1 MIQDRKNP
9 FLRGEQA
16 KQSVILAAQDERRR
30 EYNAYINALKQA
42 KLAEQEGSNRVET
55 PKNTIKADT
64 LISNKP
70 STSERPAETQ
80 TRNNKAKDSKHAEKR
95 EDNKNKQL
103 PKKNVKDEISKWAPS
118 WHVPTTQDYS
128 KFAEENRK
136 QMYLDYH
143 NLVPLAEGPTTNVT
157 SKAMQDKA
165 VAEEKR
171 LLDSDYTKRKTLLE
185 QQRRNAINSQA
196 ANASNPSVSEQYS
209 READRITKK
218 LETLDQ
224 EYFAANERLAS
235 GIDRGTI
242 AMKSWQK
249 LSDSLTRNL
258 YAQLNEQRAQYSQLE
273 NDPSTDNVSK
283 QKLWEQNDRLIK
295 KINALES
302 KAGLLDKWI
311 RKNGIPKDLNQIPKD
326 LRGIAEQIV
335 RNGGTLDTGF
345 RTPQQI
351 KEEGE
356 KVRKSAFDQKG
367 STVETNVNSDL
378 MSDYR
383 DKLIAQ
389 ARMIEDKHGISR
401 TYADFENT
409 DSNDGVAGHLLH
421 GVRSTPLGWLN
432 TGVYQLRLGE
442 DREQYNQIIEAI
454 HSIDKALKYK
464 DINDSFYKESD
475 SNRYWNKNE
484 AANVAKSFWNN
495 AVDTSIWDFGTSDLS
510 KAMMINSIREAQ
522 DRGDRFTVAQRDM
535 LNAMAI
541 DAVMHD
547 KYSEYED
554 AWGVSAGST
563 FAQSLPFMLD
573 MMIGSHGLASVAK
586 AGEKTAVAKVA
597 KFLTGETGK
606 AMQRQALREAI
617 EQYGVRGVEAAM
629 SRNIKQIPGLLT
641 RLSGDATNALLLANT
656 VQGAKTT
663 SDILNLHNGLVD
675 YKINEDGSITGTGL
689 KQGLEWGEAIRQAE
703 TRAWIE
709 NFSEAL
715 GEYDIFTNTF
725 KPLTRK
731 LAKANY
737 ALKTGKQLSD
747 IARIDVVAKNL
758 LRGGKAVKEVFDTV
772 NKYNPFAGGKM
783 RDFLHAARY
792 HGAIGESLEE
802 YYGMALEHAMDVSDS
817 GKSFWEDLVS
827 EDNFWDIVGG
837 IALSQAFLGT
847 AGGAHVLSSR
857 NRYKYAQSRAAKQF
871 GDSWKPMED
880 AIINASS
887 ENVARVVNS
896 MAAATKSIEDKQA
909 LFDYYTELMSYRGA
923 SYAEQQAQDARNSSN
938 HAKAIRDSYE
948 TGYMVSTQNAR
959 NDMDR
964 AIEGVRQNLN
974 QAFGVEDIDQAIEDN
989 GGLDELASRLDDD
1002 QLRNVLVAYDNM
1014 LATRDG
1020 MTQRQND
1027 DLEIMLQQATDDVMH
1042 LRYRDGSNKIVA
1054 AQLKNGQTVFITNG
1068 LHDDYQRG
1076 KILATGFDGQRF
1088 ELDRDQIAEDEKG
1101 REIIDEYDVQ
1111 SFINSQQQKILE
1123 DYLITD
1129 ENRNQRNPEVKTGT
1143 VVRLQDGGILTVL
1156 GTARDGGVLY
1166 SIREYN
1172 NDKQTSVKET
1182 TLKAESTAQMA
1193 EIIKDANADRQN
1205 AIAVKFLENAAKEN
1219 SKQPSIPAEQPV
1231 VDDQVAQ
1238 ELADQIN
1245 LRVEETLRKPTDFI
1259 PSGRRGAGEADDKGF
1274 IPNRGNA
1281 QKTYNNA
1288 VNAVKRASTAKD
1300 YTEFTQKLE
1309 QAGFAV
1315 PFQYVGRLQTLYKAY
1330 QAGQISD
1337 KELALVFVPND
1348 ERKNV
1353 AGKKLAKRFENLEF
1367 DSEGNII
1374 SSRRPKTATNK
1385 PVESTSTAEPAV
1397 MPPAE
1402 KNTISRADLDESDT
1416 MTKFVA
1422 DWIDQDPN
1430 GGQATVVSSD
1440 GKTAT
1445 VEYYTED
1452 SNGEKTKRTASV
1464 RLKQKEESLEEPST
1478 THPVEPQIIPHT
1490 TPPEGPVE
1498 SSENDEEDDPLLN
1511 EVIDFVRADG
1521 FASASQIQRRFAI
1534 GYNRAGKIIDLLI
1547 KRGIIDSKKVN
1558 WQHTIIPTA
1567 KPAPESTNAGTVE
1580 AVDQVLQNNP
1590 QQAAIDALMSKIA
1603 ADKAAVKIDLR
1614 TGHDYFIEVGG
1625 KLVMYSRVH
1634 SILDSQYPDR
1644 SSKINNKQTFLNKL
1658 AAARSN
1664 KKDWE
1669 ELARLLAKQHN
1680 ERYPNEEPVNVEV
1693 YIKYAQDNPNE
1704 IAEVEEAI
1712 SDLCSNEDTHL
1723 SVKYGNIIDRLCR
1736 DFFGNKLM
1744 GYWQYKDVMDEKLY
1758 YKILQQLDS
1767 IRQIY
1772 IARGW
1777 KLITEPVYL
1786 HSELQDA
1793 QGNTVRV
1800 AGETDMIAVDKDGNY
1815 HIIDFKTSYGKFV
1828 PEILGS
1834 DNKKY
1839 TYDRFS
1845 EAFPTIESMSV
1856 EPRTAKRTYRQQ
1868 YSNQL
1873 TMYSIMAEDN
1883 LDGGI
1888 KSISLLPWHLSYEPH
1903 QSSVW
1908 FNDATNFESVVNQE
1922 GTDYIRDSEN
1932 NPIQKPV
1939 LLELDKTSDV
1949 LNRFTP
1955 PTQAEPEKTQAA
1967 DAVAQGEI
1975 SAMSDVLAEE
1985 ADSITDDVKNAA
1997 AKLVEAQNAVVEDAQ
2012 NTGDAKAH
2020 ENAQKQS
2027 EQNAASAQELQQI
2040 AEQQATETAQA
2051 ELNAKAAETKAE
2063 QQKQEVVQ
2071 DWTQHTTTH
2080 THTLDNSIGI
2090 EEATAIDD
2098 ASKKLKYVTGEPDFV
2113 SNSRFIFG
2121 VTNINGQEKLTVQV
2135 VYKGVTYQPVTISTA
2150 NNPLGRKFY
2159 GKVRQALRKANSN
2172 QVVVATSVKR
2182 TGGRM
2187 HAGNVHLMTEAAPGQ
2202 KTLVSTKRGEGE
2214 VYLYDVQL
2222 GPQFGRVVEQGNMYE
2237 VVVPGINGG
2246 KNQTV
2251 HTFNKNVE
2259 ALAGTYAM
2267 VLNRHF
2273 QENEKQSVPISM
2285 HHAKMTEGDADLI
2298 IDILN
2303 GKHSANGAKMQ
2314 ASLSQHFVDGNV
2326 DYGMTNLQVL
2336 NLLIQI
2342 GQPQGSSRLHLEF
2355 DTMSQDAV
2363 RIVGPV
2369 NGNNIADRVF
2379 YLNTDT
2385 GRNAF
2390 KEFLTENVT
2399 KQLSDTIMYHRL
2411 GKNTTSATQPFHGI
2425 LDFVRTASGQ
2435 QMLQQKGQIQFG
2447 KSSIIFD
2454 LADFK
2459 DPENPNDKLGLTGL
2473 GWYMKRG
2480 FIQTLFDGID
2490 DTLLDFDNTA
2500 DVRIEDDNLPPSP
2513 PVQQV
2518 VNNPVETGVVEATT
2532 EIITDQLPD
2541 TFDYDQNDWDVEW
2554 ADKRI
2559 SKNEKTNGTIKED
2572 NARKNLEK
2580 IFGENGVKVEFVD
2593 NVIAMMRDG
2602 AKVVGRCYS
2611 DAIILSRRA
2620 DAGVEYHE
2628 AFHRVVELLLTEKQ
2642 RSKVYAAFRNA
2653 KKGRKNLTDGQIAE
2667 ALADNFMYFMQNRPA
2682 FKFTF
2687 NLKKMFTQISD
2698 WVKMLHDI
2706 GSFRLTYLY
2715 LVTANGRFRN
2725 VQPTAEAKA
2734 RFKAFAKHGLN
2745 FTKRGTDL
2753 QHTLNEHHYRTLVKS
2768 LTYLFM
2774 NPATQKIEWTGA
2786 NIQELKIDKE
2796 LAMNSQIWKQ
2806 WMDPIGTKDGKP
2818 VYRVPY
2824 ETRAALQEMM
2834 DNWDVVQPDIAS
2846 KIAQFSTD
2854 FKVKYED
2861 ANHTQLDTAVP
2872 DVQNELDT
2880 EGNINDDDPAS
2891 AGAEATDGHIKASYE
2906 FNPFNRA
2913 SEKVKFFFAGIP
2925 DYMFDANGRKRPMLN
2940 ECGLP
2945 QLMSAAQVYARMLND
2960 MHTIKDV
2967 NELRREL
2974 ARLGQNDYMYATISR
2989 RFEQLYQAIVPEKGK
3004 EVDYDAEQLIAQITQ
3019 TVRQNKNIFE
3029 IAKTRKTDEGFTIDI
3044 IPSDAGYTSRKF
3056 TEDWS
3061 QQFAAGAGLFIKQNE
3076 RGEYVMKPGLTPWV
3090 FTTVYRM
3097 YAGNNNQGGMI
3108 QALSPTNQNPTPFNL
3123 NGIEI
3128 DINNPEHID
3137 MCKHQIVRTLRWFGI
3152 NFEKEALDY
3161 TLIHEYGGKG
3171 ANELYQFLTDT
3182 RFGGFKSFLNL
3193 VSSLNY
3199 NGTLNI
3205 EGNTVPFLHKRNG
3218 DPVQVDEIFSYNG
3231 FVKSLASRKYAYR
3244 HSFDQMSV
3252 LATNN
3257 KQFYEMSEN
3266 NFLTD
3271 RLFEMQTDPNELAS
3285 AKADPYIYIEE
3296 EQLVG
3301 ENTKYG
3307 SLIVEHIDEGRGPLE
3322 IATLIGFSSYE
3333 AGADDVDYAQM
3344 SAREDYIA
3352 KFSALLSGRMV
3363 FPTQSDKKTWGYV
3376 KGLMLPG
3383 LDFKNLA
3390 KTMPTSKGRI
3400 VSDVVLDRLI
3410 AYAKTEDAAISRF
3423 LEEYNSIPEEQ
3434 RVENYDGG
3442 SEVEETLANGEK
3454 VKHRVLQ
3461 GGRYSALLGVWDGD
3475 TFIEFN
3481 RLFDENG
3488 VYQDERMC
3496 QQRAHDYFF
3505 SKSLE
3510 QQRDMMNTI
3519 LLKQTEQELEYIC
3532 ELGLIN
3538 SVQKQNASDSNML
3551 AYKNVGLDYRKVDA
3565 VYNLLA
3571 ATYPNGNQER
3581 LRRTALMMVVG
3592 DVVAKGIISMNEYE
3606 RVFCGQPSFFKFKY
3620 DKEGHLINRT
3630 DDQSKRLGGL
3640 VSTGFNNVML
3650 PGIPEEYTCAEVQD
3664 EKVSQDNIEEIH
3676 KMMYEGTVR
3685 QTYLRN
3691 KLEEKSISFEDV
3703 HAAKEVADQVDA
3715 MNIEDIEA
3723 TFDDT
3728 VKSII
3733 NQSVDAKV
3741 KAFKKIN
3748 VTDGASYISE
3758 QMCENLLRMAGSF
3771 SGDVKRAFDMLTG
3784 KKVDGK
3790 VYTTKD
3796 IRELADAYQI
3806 VLTSVIGAQK
3816 YTAYGFREREFI
3828 DNAGNRTITHIPYYN
3843 KTALFPIFKSI
3854 ATGPLADFYQKM
3866 QDNKID
3872 MIMMHS
3878 AVKVGG
3884 QGAIPVKWIE
3894 SVTDKESGENVLAV
3908 RDDKGTIEHA
3918 GKKYRKAT
3926 QEEIDGPQF
3935 NIYTQKVKYLRKQ
3948 FNTDPKEREEMS
3960 IGTQTKKVALSTLT
3974 PGRTYSVGDETLS
3987 ATEVR
3992 DRIMDSLNSM
4002 SDIGEQTVKDMFFT
4016 EGQFDVQKFSDLL
4029 TKELVGRGA
4038 SAEMIDAVSVENG
4051 QLKLPLSAL
4060 SGMNWIQSIIKSMID
4075 KRVLDTNTPGKA
4087 FYQRSVWGMEG
4098 QSILSDDNIPPTIN
4112 GGKKLQV
4119 NNEDNSMDIVLSID
4133 YFEDILK
4140 KAKVK
4145 SGRKVKKTRKVKRN
4159 QYVTYEKYGQ
4169 PVIDY
4174 TKTQEVEVEEEYE
4187 TDEYVPVSTLSFEEQ
4202 KKWLEDHNIIGHNA
4216 KANIIGYRIPT
4227 QAVSSIHAMRCV
4239 DVLPV
4244 VRDTII
4250 MPAAITSITGSD
4262 RQYHC
4267 SNQSNIKN
4275 SFNCWELFNQQRQS
4289 ATKTTLYYVCVVRF
4303 ND

>member
-42 KLAEQEGSNRVET
+42 KLDEQEGSNRVET

-64 LISNKP
+64 LVSNKP

-80 TRNNKAKDSKHAEKR
+80 TRNNKVTDSKPAEKKA
-95 EDNKNKQL
+95 DNKNKQL
-103 PKKNVKDEISKWAPS
+103 PKKNIKDEISKWAPS
-118 WHVPTTQDYS
+118 WHVPTTQDYY

-136 QMYLDYH
+136 QMYLDYY
-143 NLVPLAEGPTTNVT
+143 NLIPLAEGPTTNVT

-165 VAEEKR
+165 IAEEKR
-171 LLDSDYTKRKTLLE
+171 LLDSDYTKRKRILE
-185 QQRRNAINSQA
+185 QQRRNAINSQV

-224 EYFAANERLAS
+224 EYLTANERLAS

-273 NDPSTDNVSK
+273 NDPSTDSMSK
-283 QKLWEQNDRLIK
+283 QKLWEQNDRLVK

-311 RKNGIPKDLNQIPKD
+311 RKNGIPKDLNQIPED

-378 MSDYR
+378 MADYR

-464 DINDSFYKESD
+464 DINDSFYKDSD

-484 AANVAKSFWNN
+484 ASNVAKSFWNN
-495 AVDTSIWDFGTSDLS
+495 AIDTSIWDFGASDLS

-522 DRGDRFTVAQRDM
+522 DKGDRFTVAQRDM

-606 AMQRQALREAI
+606 AMQRQALRESI

-629 SRNIKQIPGLLT
+629 ARNIKQIPGLLT

-675 YKINEDGSITGTGL
+675 YKIDENGSITGTGL

-715 GEYDIFTNTF
+715 GEYDMFTNTF

-731 LAKANY
+731 LVKANY
-737 ALKTGKQLSD
+737 AFKTGKQLSD
-747 IARIDVVAKNL
+747 IAGVDVVAKNI
-758 LRGGKAVKEVFDTV
+758 LRGGKAVKEGFDAI

-871 GDSWKPMED
+871 GDSWKSMED

-896 MAAATKSIEDKQA
+896 MATATKSIEDKQA

-974 QAFGVEDIDQAIEDN
+974 RAFGVEDIDQAIEDN

-1014 LATRDG
+1014 LVMRNG

-1027 DLEIMLQQATDDVMH
+1027 DLDIMMQQAEDDIMA
-1042 LRYRDGSNKIVA
+1042 LRYRDGRNKIVA
-1054 AQLKNGQTVFITNG
+1054 AQLKDGRTVFVTNG
-1068 LHDDYQRG
+1068 LHDDYQPG
-1076 KILATGFDGQRF
+1076 KILVTGFDGRRI
-1088 ELDRDQIAEDEKG
+1088 ELDRDEIAEDERK
-1101 REIIDEYDVQ
+1101 REIIDEYDAKD
-1111 SFINSQQQKILE
+1111 FIDSQQLKVLE
-1123 DYLITD
+1123 NHMSSKQQDKPSASGFVLPL
-1129 ENRNQRNPEVKTGT
+1129 RNGAV
-1143 VVRLQDGGILTVL
+1143 LTTL
-1156 GTARDGGVLY
+1156 GLAKDGGVLY
-1166 SIREYN
+1166 TIKKG
-1172 NDKQTSVKET
+1172 DKEVTM
-1182 TLKAESTAQMA
+1182 KAESVAKMREIVENANIERQD
-1193 EIIKDANADRQN
+1193 EIISQF
-1205 AIAVKFLENAAKEN
+1205 IGNAAKEN

-1245 LRVEETLRKPTDFI
+1245 LRVEEALRKPTDFI
-1259 PSGRRGAGEADDKGF
+1259 PSGRRGASEADNKGF

-1281 QKTYNNA
+1281 QKTYNSA

-1309 QAGFAV
+1309 QVGFAV
-1315 PFQYVGRLQTLYKAY
+1315 PFQYSGRLQTLYKAY

-1337 KELALVFVPND
+1337 KELALVFVPNE

-1374 SSRRPKTATNK
+1374 SSRRPKTAQNK
-1385 PVESTSTAEPAV
+1385 PVESISPAEPTV
-1397 MPPAE
+1397 VPPSE
-1402 KNTISRADLDESDT
+1402 KNTVSRADLDESDI

-1430 GGQATVVSSD
+1430 DGRATVVSSD
-1440 GKTAT
+1440 GKTVT
-1445 VEYYTED
+1445 VEYYTRD
-1452 SNGEKTKRTASV
+1452 NNDEKTKRTATV
-1464 RLKQKEESLEEPST
+1464 RLKQNADDTISSEGTTEP
-1478 THPVEPQIIPHT
+1478 PVEEKQP
-1490 TPPEGPVE
+1490 
-1498 SSENDEEDDPLLN
+1498 
-1511 EVIDFVRADG
+1511 
-1521 FASASQIQRRFAI
+1521 
-1534 GYNRAGKIIDLLI
+1534 
-1547 KRGIIDSKKVN
+1547 KRQYV
-1558 WQHTIIPTA
+1558 QPTIMIAA

-1580 AVDQVLQNNP
+1580 AVDQILQNNP
-1590 QQAAIDALMSKIA
+1590 QQAAIDVLMSKIA
-1603 ADKAAVKIDLR
+1603 ADKAAVRIDLR
-1614 TGHDYFIEVGG
+1614 TGHDYFIEVDG
-1625 KLVMYSRVH
+1625 KLVMYPRVH
-1634 SILDSQYPDR
+1634 SILDPQYPDR
-1644 SSKINNKQTFLNKL
+1644 SSKVNNKQTFLNQLRAARKNTEEWNKL
-1658 AAARSN
+1658 AE
-1664 KKDWE
+1664 K
-1669 ELARLLAKQHN
+1669 LAKDHN
-1680 ERYPNEEPVNVEV
+1680 NRWPNEEPVDVST
-1693 YIKYAQDNPNE
+1693 YIKYAKDNPNE

-1712 SDLCSNEDTHL
+1712 ADLCSNEDTHM

-1777 KLITEPVYL
+1777 KLIIEPVYL

-1815 HIIDFKTSYGKFV
+1815 HIIDFKTSYEKFV
-1828 PEILGS
+1828 PVILGDS
-1834 DNKKY
+1834 GKEY

-1873 TMYSIMAEDN
+1873 TMYSVMAEDN
-1883 LDGGI
+1883 LDGSI
-1888 KSISLLPWHLSYEPH
+1888 KSISLLPWHLSYEPDLP
-1903 QSSVW
+1903 SVW
-1908 FNDATNFESVVNQE
+1908 FKNATNFESVVNQE

-1955 PTQAEPEKTQAA
+1955 PTQAEPEKTQAV

-1975 SAMSDVLAEE
+1975 SSMSDVLAEDT
-1985 ADSITDDVKNAA
+1985 DSITDDVKNAA
-1997 AKLVEAQNAVVEDAQ
+1997 AKLVEAQDAVVEGAQ
-2012 NTGDAKAH
+2012 NTGDTKAH

-2027 EQNAASAQELQQI
+2027 EQNAAEAQELQQI
-2040 AEQQATETAQA
+2040 AEQQATEAAQA

-2113 SNSRFIFG
+2113 ANSRFIFG

-2135 VYKGVTYQPVTISTA
+2135 VYKGITYQPVTISTA

-2159 GKVRQALRKANSN
+2159 GKVRQALRKAKSN

-2182 TGGRM
+2182 TSGRM
-2187 HAGNVHLMTEAAPGQ
+2187 HAGIAHLMTEAAPGQ
-2202 KTLVSTKRGEGE
+2202 KALVSTKRGEGE

-2237 VVVPGINGG
+2237 VVIPGTNGG

-2251 HTFNKNVE
+2251 HTFNNNVE
-2259 ALAGTYAM
+2259 SLAGTYAM

-2273 QENEKQSVPISM
+2273 SENEKKVVPISM
-2285 HHAKMTEGDADLI
+2285 HHAKMIEGDADLI

-2303 GKHSANGAKMQ
+2303 GKYSANGAKMQ
-2314 ASLSQHFVDGNV
+2314 AALSQHFADGNV

-2342 GQPQGSSRLHLEF
+2342 GKPQGSSRLHLEF

-2369 NGNNIADRVF
+2369 NGNNITDRVF

-2390 KEFLTENVT
+2390 KEFLTGNVT

-2411 GKNTTSATQPFHGI
+2411 GKNTTSAAQPFHGI

-2435 QMLQQKGQIQFG
+2435 QMLQQNGQIQFG

-2454 LADFK
+2454 IADFK

-2500 DVRIEDDNLPPSP
+2500 DVRIEDDNLPPAP

-2518 VNNPVETGVVEATT
+2518 VNNPVETGVVEATS
-2532 EIITDQLPD
+2532 EMYIDQLPD
-2541 TFDYDQNDWDVEW
+2541 TFDYYRNDWDMEGI
-2554 ADKRI
+2554 DKRI
-2559 SKNEKTNGTIKED
+2559 SRHEKTSGTIKED
-2572 NARKNLEK
+2572 EARKNLEK

-2593 NVIAMMRDG
+2593 NVIAMMRHG
-2602 AKVVGRCYS
+2602 ARVVGRCYADS
-2611 DAIILSRRA
+2611 IILSRRA

-2642 RSKVYAAFRNA
+2642 RTKVYAAFRNA
-2653 KKGRKNLTDGQIAE
+2653 KKGRKNLTDRQIAE

-2687 NLKKMFTQISD
+2687 NLKKMFTQIFD
-2698 WVKMLHDI
+2698 WIKMLHDI

-2725 VQPTAEAKA
+2725 VQPTAEAQA

-2806 WMDPIGTKDGKP
+2806 WMEPMGTKDGKP

-2834 DNWDVVQPDIAS
+2834 DNWDVVQPDVAS

-2854 FKVKYED
+2854 FKVKYEE
-2861 ANHTQLDTAVP
+2861 ANRTQLDTAVP

-2880 EGNINDDDPAS
+2880 EGNLNDDDPAS

-2906 FNPFNRA
+2906 FNPFSRA

-2925 DYMFDANGRKRPMLN
+2925 DYTFDANGRKRPMLN

-3029 IAKTRKTDEGFTIDI
+3029 IAKTRKTDEGFTVDI
-3044 IPSDAGYTSRKF
+3044 IPSDSGYTARKF

-3076 RGEYVMKPGLTPWV
+3076 RGEYVMKQGLTPWV

-3123 NGIEI
+3123 NGVEI

-3161 TLIHEYGGKG
+3161 TLVHEYGGKG

-3199 NGTLNI
+3199 NGTLNL

-3390 KTMPTSKGRI
+3390 KTMPTKKSRI
-3400 VSDVVLDRLI
+3400 VSDAVLDRLI

-3442 SEVEETLANGEK
+3442 SEVEETLATGEK

-3505 SKSLE
+3505 SKSIE
-3510 QQRDMMNTI
+3510 EQRDMMNTI

-3592 DVVAKGIISMNEYE
+3592 DVVAKGIVSMNEYE

-3664 EKVSQDNIEEIH
+3664 EKISQDNIEEIH

-3691 KLEEKSISFEDV
+3691 KLEEKAISFEDV
-3703 HAAKEVADQVDA
+3703 QAAKEVADQVDA
-3715 MNIEDIEA
+3715 MKIEDIEA

-3771 SGDVKRAFDMLTG
+3771 SEDVKRAFDILTG

-3816 YTAYGFREREFI
+3816 YTAYGFREREFV

-3854 ATGPLADFYQKM
+3854 ATGHLADFYQKM
-3866 QDNKID
+3866 QDNGID

-3884 QGAIPVKWIE
+3884 QGAVPVKWIE
-3894 SVTDKESGENVLAV
+3894 SITDKESGETILAV
-3908 RDDKGTIEHA
+3908 RDDKGTIEHE

-3935 NIYTQKVKYLRKQ
+3935 NTYTQKVKYLRKQ

-3974 PGRTYSVGDETLS
+3974 PGRTYSVGDEILS

-4002 SDIGEQTVKDMFFT
+4002 SDIGDQTVKDMFFT

-4169 PVIDY
+4169 RVTDY
-4174 TKTQEVEVEEEYE
+4174 TKTQEVEVDEEYE
-4187 TDEYVPVSTLSFEEQ
+4187 TDEYVSVSTLSFEAQ

>member
-1 MIQDRKNP
+1 MIQNHDDVYKYAAERGRIRK
-9 FLRGEQA
+9 QISIA
-16 KQSVILAAQDERRR
+16 AAQDERRR
-30 EYNAYINALKQA
+30 QYNAYIQEMKKQEA
-42 KLAEQEGSNRVET
+42 SSRVET
-55 PKNTIKADT
+55 PTVETPTTVKADT
-64 LISNKP
+64 ILPKN
-70 STSERPAETQ
+70 TSSSELVAETQ
-80 TRNNKAKDSKHAEKR
+80 TRNNKPVEKKSTDKKV
-95 EDNKNKQL
+95 DNKSKQR
-103 PKKNVKDEISKWAPS
+103 PKKNIQDEISKWAPS
-118 WHVPTTQDYS
+118 WHVPKQHDYA
-128 KFAEENRK
+128 KFAEENRR
-136 QMYLDYH
+136 QMDLNYN
-143 NLVPLAEGPTTNVT
+143 NLISLAEGPTTNVT
-157 SKAMQDKA
+157 SKAMQDRA

-171 LLDSDYTKRKTLLE
+171 LLDSDYTKRKRLLE
-185 QQRRNAINSQA
+185 QQRRDAINSQA
-196 ANASNPSVSEQYS
+196 ANASNPSVAEQYS
-209 READRITKK
+209 READRITQK

-224 EYFAANERLAS
+224 EYLAANERLAS

-249 LSDSLTRNL
+249 LSDSLTRDL
-258 YAQLNEQRAQYSQLE
+258 YAQLNTQRAQYNQLDK
-273 NDPSTDNVSK
+273 NPNADSASK
-283 QKLWEQNDRLIK
+283 QKLQEQNDRLVK

-311 RKNGIPKDLNQIPKD
+311 RKNGIPKDLNQLPQE

-378 MSDYR
+378 MVDYR

-401 TYADFENT
+401 AYADFENT
-409 DSNDGVAGHLLH
+409 DSNDGVTGHLLH
-421 GVRSTPLGWLN
+421 AVRSTPLGWLN
-432 TGVYQLRLGE
+432 TGAYQLRLGE
-442 DREQYNQIIEAI
+442 DREQYNQIIEAV

-495 AVDTSIWDFGTSDLS
+495 AIDTSIWDFGASDLS
-510 KAMMINSIREAQ
+510 KSIMVNSIREAQ

-541 DAVMHD
+541 DAIMHD

-554 AWGVSAGST
+554 AWGVRAGST

-573 MMIGSHGLASVAK
+573 MMIGSHGLASAAK

-629 SRNIKQIPGLLT
+629 ARNIKQIPGLLT
-641 RLSGDATNALLLANT
+641 RLSGDAANALLLANT
-656 VQGAKTT
+656 VQGAKTV
-663 SDILNLHNGLVD
+663 SDVLDLHNGLVD
-675 YKINEDGSITGTGL
+675 YKINEDGNITGTGL
-689 KQGLEWGEAIRQAE
+689 KQGLEWGEAVRQAE

-715 GEYDIFTNTF
+715 GEYDIFTNMF

-731 LAKANY
+731 LVKANY

-747 IARIDVVAKNL
+747 IAGVDIVAKNL
-758 LRGGKAVKEVFDTV
+758 LRGGKAVKEVFDAV

-802 YYGMALEHAMDVSDS
+802 YYGMALEHAMGVSDS

-827 EDNFWDIVGG
+827 ENNFWDIVGG
-837 IALSQAFLGT
+837 IALSQAFLGS
-847 AGGAHVLSSR
+847 AGGIHVLSSR

-923 SYAEQQAQDARNSSN
+923 SYAAQQEQDARNSSN
-938 HAKAIRDSYE
+938 HAKAVRDSYE

-989 GGLDELASRLDDD
+989 GGVDELASRLDDN

-1068 LHDDYQRG
+1068 LHDDYQSG
-1076 KILATGFDGQRF
+1076 KILATGFDGRRF

-1143 VVRLQDGGILTVL
+1143 VVRLQDNGILTVL
-1156 GTARDGGVLY
+1156 GTTRDGGVLY

-1231 VDDQVAQ
+1231 VDDEVAQ
-1238 ELADQIN
+1238 ELADQMN
-1245 LRVEETLRKPTDFI
+1245 LRVEEALRKPTDFI
-1259 PSGRRGAGEADDKGF
+1259 PSGRRGASEADDKGF

-1288 VNAVKRASTAKD
+1288 VNAVKHASTAKD

-1315 PFQYVGRLQTLYKAY
+1315 PFQYGGRLQTLYKAY

-1337 KELALVFVPND
+1337 KELALVFVPNE

-1374 SSRRPKTATNK
+1374 SSRRPKTAPNK
-1385 PVESTSTAEPAV
+1385 PVESTSPAEPV
-1397 MPPAE
+1397 VVPPAE

-1445 VEYYTED
+1445 VEYYTRD
-1452 SNGEKTKRTASV
+1452 VNNEKTKRTATV
-1464 RLKQKEESLEEPST
+1464 RLKQNQDNT
-1478 THPVEPQIIPHT
+1478 I
-1490 TPPEGPVE
+1490 PPEGPTEPPVE
-1498 SSENDEEDDPLLN
+1498 EKQPKKP
-1511 EVIDFVRADG
+1511 
-1521 FASASQIQRRFAI
+1521 
-1534 GYNRAGKIIDLLI
+1534 YI
-1547 KRGIIDSKKVN
+1547 KPTT
-1558 WQHTIIPTA
+1558 TITA

-1614 TGHDYFIEVGG
+1614 TGHDYFIEVDG
-1625 KLVMYSRVH
+1625 KLVMYPRVH
-1634 SILDSQYPDR
+1634 SILDPQYPDR
-1644 SSKINNKQTFLNKL
+1644 STKVNNKQTFLNQLRAARKNTEEWNKL
-1658 AAARSN
+1658 AE
-1664 KKDWE
+1664 K
-1669 ELARLLAKQHN
+1669 LAKDHN
-1680 ERYPNEEPVNVEV
+1680 NRWPNEEPVDVST
-1693 YIKYAQDNPNE
+1693 YIKYAKDNPNE
-1704 IAEVEEAI
+1704 IDAVEEAI
-1712 SDLCSNEDTHL
+1712 ADLCSNEDTHV

-1744 GYWQYKDVMDEKLY
+1744 GYQQYKDVMDETLY
-1758 YKILQQLDS
+1758 YKILQQLDA

-1793 QGNTVRV
+1793 QGNIVRV

-1815 HIIDFKTSYGKFV
+1815 HIIDFKTAYRKFV
-1828 PEILGS
+1828 PEILGDS
-1834 DNKKY
+1834 GKEY
-1839 TYDRFS
+1839 VYDRFS

-1856 EPRTAKRTYRQQ
+1856 EPRIAKRTYRQQ

-1873 TMYSIMAEDN
+1873 TMYSVMAEDN
-1883 LDGGI
+1883 LDGSI
-1888 KSISLLPWHLSYEPH
+1888 KSISLLPWHLSYESH
-1903 QSSVW
+1903 SSSVW
-1908 FNDATNFESVVNQE
+1908 FDDATNFESVVNQE
-1922 GTDYIRDSEN
+1922 GTDYIRDGEN

-1949 LNRFTP
+1949 LDRFTP

-1967 DAVAQGEI
+1967 NAVAQGEI
-1975 SAMSDVLAEE
+1975 SAMSGVLAEE
-1985 ADSITDDVKNAA
+1985 ADSITDDIKNAA
-1997 AKLVEAQNAVVEDAQ
+1997 VKLVEAQDAVVEDAQ
-2012 NTGDAKAH
+2012 NTGDTKAH

-2027 EQNAASAQELQQI
+2027 EQNAAAAQELQQI
-2040 AEQQATETAQA
+2040 AEQQATEAAQA
-2051 ELNAKAAETKAE
+2051 ELNVKAAETKAE

-2113 SNSRFIFG
+2113 ANSRFIFG

-2159 GKVRQALRKANSN
+2159 GKVRRALRQANSK

-2182 TGGRM
+2182 TSGRM
-2187 HAGNVHLMTEAAPGQ
+2187 HAGIAHLMTETVPGQ
-2202 KTLVSTKRGEGE
+2202 TALVSTKRGEGE

-2222 GPQFGRVVEQGNMYE
+2222 GPQFGRVVEQGNMYA
-2237 VVVPGINGG
+2237 VVIPGTNGG
-2246 KNQTV
+2246 QNQTV
-2251 HTFNKNVE
+2251 YMFNNNVE

-2273 QENEKQSVPISM
+2273 SENEKQAVPISM

-2303 GKHSANGAKMQ
+2303 GNHSANGAKMQ
-2314 ASLSQHFVDGNV
+2314 AALSQHFVDGNV

-2355 DTMSQDAV
+2355 DTMSQDVV
-2363 RIVGPV
+2363 RIIGPV
-2369 NGNNIADRVF
+2369 NGSNITDRAF

-2399 KQLSDTIMYHRL
+2399 KQLSDAIMYHRL

-2500 DVRIEDDNLPPSP
+2500 DVRIEDDNLPPAP

-2518 VNNPVETGVVEATT
+2518 VNNPVETGVVEATS
-2532 EIITDQLPD
+2532 EMSVDQLPD
-2541 TFDYDQNDWDVEW
+2541 TFDYDQNDWDVEGF
-2554 ADKRI
+2554 DKRI
-2559 SKNEKTNGTIKED
+2559 SRREKTSGTIKED
-2572 NARKNLEK
+2572 EARKNLEK

-2593 NVIAMMRDG
+2593 NVIAMMRRG
-2602 AKVVGRCYS
+2602 ARVVGRCYVDS
-2611 DAIILSRRA
+2611 IILSRRA

-2642 RSKVYAAFRNA
+2642 RAKVYAAFRNA
-2653 KKGRKNLTDGQIAE
+2653 KKGRKNLTDRQIAE

-2725 VQPTAEAKA
+2725 VQPTAEAQA

-2786 NIQELKIDKE
+2786 NISELKIDKE
-2796 LAMNSQIWKQ
+2796 TAMKSQIWKQ
-2806 WMDPIGTKDGKP
+2806 WMEPMGMKDGKP

-2834 DNWDVVQPDIAS
+2834 DNWDTVQPDVAS

-2872 DVQNELDT
+2872 DVQNELDA
-2880 EGNINDDDPAS
+2880 EGNLNDDDPAS

-2906 FNPFNRA
+2906 FNPFSRA

-2925 DYMFDANGRKRPMLN
+2925 DYTFDANGRKRPMLN

-2945 QLMSAAQVYARMLND
+2945 QLMSATQVYARMLND

-2989 RFEQLYQAIVPEKGK
+2989 RFEQLYQAIIPEKGK

-3019 TVRQNKNIFE
+3019 TVRQNKNVFE
-3029 IAKTRKTDEGFTIDI
+3029 IAKTRKIKIGDENGQPIYGFTVDI
-3044 IPSDAGYTSRKF
+3044 IPSDAGYTARKF

-3076 RGEYVMKPGLTPWV
+3076 RGEYVMKQGLTPWV

-3123 NGIEI
+3123 NGVEI

-3161 TLIHEYGGKG
+3161 TLVHEYGGKG

-3182 RFGGFKSFLNL
+3182 RFGGFNSFLNL
-3193 VSSLNY
+3193 ISQLNY
-3199 NGTLNI
+3199 KGVLNI
-3205 EGNTVPFLHKRNG
+3205 EGNTIPFLHKSNG
-3218 DPVQVDEIFSYNG
+3218 DPVQVDEVFSYNG
-3231 FVKSLASRKYAYR
+3231 FTKSLASRKYAYR

-3257 KQFYEMSEN
+3257 KLFYEMSEN

-3271 RLFEMQTDPNELAS
+3271 RLFELQTDPNELAS
-3285 AKADPYIYIEE
+3285 AKADPYIYVEK
-3296 EQLVG
+3296 EQSIG
-3301 ENTKYG
+3301 ENTRYG
-3307 SLIVEHIDEGRGPLE
+3307 SLVVEHIDEGGGPLE

-3344 SAREDYIA
+3344 SAREDYIS
-3352 KFSALLSGRMV
+3352 KFSALLSGRMI

-3383 LDFKNLA
+3383 LNFNNLA
-3390 KTMPTSKGRI
+3390 ETMPTKEGRI
-3400 VSDVVLDRLI
+3400 VSDAVLNRLI

-3423 LEEYNSIPEEQ
+3423 LEEHDSIPEEQ
-3434 RVENYDGG
+3434 RVENYDEG
-3442 SEVEETLANGEK
+3442 SEVEETLATGEK
-3454 VKHRVLQ
+3454 VRHRVLQ

-3496 QQRAHDYFF
+3496 QRRAHEYFF
-3505 SKSLE
+3505 SKSPE
-3510 QQRDMMNTI
+3510 EQRDMMNAI

-3538 SVQKQNASDSNML
+3538 GVPKQNADDSNML

-3571 ATYPNGNQER
+3571 STDPNGDQEK
-3581 LRRTALMMVVG
+3581 LRRKALMMVVG
-3592 DVVAKGIISMNEYE
+3592 DVVAKGIVSMNEYE
-3606 RVFCGQPSFFKFKY
+3606 RIFCGQPSFFKFKY
-3620 DKEGHLINRT
+3620 DEEGHLVNRT

-3691 KLEEKSISFEDV
+3691 QLEEKAISFEDV
-3703 HAAKEVADQVDA
+3703 QAAKEVADQVDA
-3715 MNIEDIEA
+3715 MKIEDIEA
-3723 TFDDT
+3723 TFDDA

-3771 SGDVKRAFDMLTG
+3771 SGDVKRAFDILTG

-3816 YTAYGFREREFI
+3816 YTAYGFREREFV
-3828 DNAGNRTITHIPYYN
+3828 DGGGNRTITHIPYYN

-3854 ATGPLADFYQKM
+3854 ATGPLANFYQKM
-3866 QDNKID
+3866 QDNGID
-3872 MIMMHS
+3872 KIMMHS

-3884 QGAIPVKWIE
+3884 QGAVPVKWVE
-3894 SVTDKESGENVLAV
+3894 SITDKESGETILAV
-3908 RDDKGTIEHA
+3908 RDDKGAIEHE

-3935 NIYTQKVKYLRKQ
+3935 NTYTQKVKYLRKQ
-3948 FNTDPKEREEMS
+3948 FNTDPKEKEEMS

-3974 PGRTYSVGDETLS
+3974 PGRTYSVENESLS
-3987 ATEVR
+3987 ATEIR
-3992 DRIMDSLNSM
+3992 DRIMESLNAM
-4002 SDIGEQTVKDMFFT
+4002 SDLGKQAMKDMFFT
-4016 EGQFDVQKFSDLL
+4016 DGQFDVNKFSDLL

-4038 SAEMIDAVSVENG
+4038 SAEMIDAVSVEDG
-4051 QLKLPLSAL
+4051 QLKLPLAAL

-4169 PVIDY
+4169 PITDY
-4174 TKTQEVEVEEEYE
+4174 TKTQEVEVDEEYE
-4187 TDEYVPVSTLSFEEQ
+4187 TDEYVSVSTLSFEQQ

-4250 MPAAITSITGSD
+4250 MPAAITAITGSD